1 MSRTDN
7 IANNVLNV
15 NNNDTKFLLDVDTR
29 KKDFSKALSKNEY
42 RQFYSIIDNRELGR
56 IIENSAVTIYENDNI
71 DNAKIIYYNGN
82 KSNPKITAVY
92 RLLGNDE
99 TIHGENNLSAQIIA
113 KSEKEKYSNEEIVRL
128 LGANIEYYGYVLEK
142 YDTKSGRFHSLTG
155 TSQNGSGNFENSTN
169 GSRVQQ
175 ENRYSNFSRDVEYS
189 DYLELKRENKCLKEV
204 QSIDVLY
211 SVNAKKEVA
220 ALDEPEFRPINGTA
234 LTTSTI
240 SIFNLLDYVNIIL
253 F

>member
-1 MSRTDN
+1 MSRKDN
-7 IANNVLNV
+7 IANNASNV

-99 TIHGENNLSAQIIA
+99 SIHGENNLSAQIIA
-113 KSEKEKYSNEEIVRL
+113 KSEKEKYSNEEIV
-128 LGANIEYYGYVLEK
+128 
-142 YDTKSGRFHSLTG
+142 
-155 TSQNGSGNFENSTN
+155 
-169 GSRVQQ
+169 
-175 ENRYSNFSRDVEYS
+175 
-189 DYLELKRENKCLKEV
+189 
-204 QSIDVLY
+204 
-211 SVNAKKEVA
+211 
-220 ALDEPEFRPINGTA
+220 
-234 LTTSTI
+234 
-240 SIFNLLDYVNIIL
+240 
-253 F
+253 